1 MSAGIVY
8 DSRIFKLPEG
18 PSLGQRLHTH
28 ILGNPVG
35 REIFGAARVI
45 EGDVHALSMLPYHC
59 EKVCGDGWAA
69 VGDAA
74 GFIDP
79 LYSPGLDFC
88 SYTSYYVAD
97 LLARSLASE
106 DVTEQLRRYNEQYPI
121 TYRYWFESLYKDKY
135 YYMGDAE
142 LMSAALLL
150 DVSGYYVGLV
160 CGVYRDPERGFLN
173 LPFTGIGGRFARNM
187 MTFYSRRLVTLANR
201 RWATGY
207 YGKRNAGWRELYD
220 GFVPDIRIRKQIWR
234 GLLRW
239 WKCEL
244 INLALMLRRKAA
256 ASATEPSA
264 QWALNQ

>member
-1 MSAGIVY
+1 
-8 DSRIFKLPEG
+8 
-18 PSLGQRLHTH
+18 
-28 ILGNPVG
+28 
-35 REIFGAARVI
+35 
-45 EGDVHALSMLPYHC
+45 
-59 EKVCGDGWAA
+59 

-97 LLARSLASE
+97 LLARSLAGE
-106 DVTEQLRRYNEQYPI
+106 DVTDRLRYYNEQYPL

-150 DVSGYYVGLV
+150 DVSGYYLGLV
-160 CGVYRDPERGFLN
+160 SAVYREPECEFLN
-173 LPFTGIGGRFARNM
+173 LPFGGSRGRLARSVM
-187 MTFYSRRLVTLANR
+187 SFYNRRLVTLAKR

-207 YGKRNAGWRELYD
+207 YGKKNSGWRELYD
-220 GFVPDIRIRKQIWR
+220 GFVPDMRLRKQIWN
-234 GLLRW
+234 GLRRW

-244 INLALMLRRKAA
+244 INLGLMFRRPAALPEKQ
-256 ASATEPSA
+256 PSA
-264 QWALNQ
+264 APKEAW